1 MASASTLPNLYQG
14 VEKESFGYKL
24 LANFGW
30 KEGQGLGANKQGIKE
45 HLKVKKK
52 QDALGVG
59 AAEQAHKLRD
69 WTTGMVG
76 YDAILTGLKEISRGG
91 PSSSS
96 DEDESSEQ
104 GHSSGYDSDSDTS
117 GGAPAKPAAAAAA
130 AAAAKQDSK
139 KKSKKAAAEAA
150 AAKQK
155 KRGKKQQ
162 GKAAADAD
170 VPAAKRAKKSHSS
183 SSSSSSSE
191 SDSGSDCDSDSD
203 TDAQPAAAAGV
214 PKTVSR
220 VKAASH
226 LGRYQKREKA
236 KTVRNYS
243 ANDLAAILGLPG
255 SAPPVANGEGAA
267 GWAAA
272 AAVSNPAGAGAGGS
286 SSSSDSGSSSDSD
299 SEAGGEQRLRP
310 STPPGSDSPPGR
322 SQQRGLGDG
331 KAPNLVV
338 DEELQPVSDDP
349 EEAAGQRVWWRSL
362 FVRAGR
368 TGGAAPAAAAAAAA
382 AGSGKQRIN
391 ISGFQE
397 DDQTNLYMQ
406 AHEGATKGKQGLGRS
421 SMPKKVA
428 GTRWQGKKTRL
439 GSDSEDEAEEEQQQ
453 QQEGDAAAGEAA
465 AAAAAAAA
473 ARTYVKN
480 GITIVMPVKR
490 GQQQQQQQQQQQGE
504 AAASGKEQKKDKK
517 QKQSKQQQQ
526 QQEDAAGSSKP
537 KREKKQKQE
546 EAAAAAVGS
555 SKKRKQQQADE
566 AAAAAAAGSSQKKS
580 KKAKQEQQQQ
590 RQQQQQQQVP
600 QVKWAKL
607 AAKILEGA
615 PKKRMRVQK
624 LHRKVV
630 AAAGYDVEAPGVDTE
645 QLFAQMLRKL
655 KKAEGLA
662 VCEKYVGL
670 AG

>member
-91 PSSSS
+91 PSSSI

-130 AAAAKQDSK
+130 AKQESK
-139 KKSKKAAAEAA
+139 KKSKKAAAAA
-150 AAKQK
+150 AEQEKQK

-170 VPAAKRAKKSHSS
+170 SPTAKRAQKSHG
-183 SSSSSSSE
+183 SSSSSE
-191 SDSGSDCDSDSD
+191 SDSGSDSDSDSD
-203 TDAQPAAAAGV
+203 TNAQPAAAAGV

-382 AGSGKQRIN
+382 GSSKQRIN

-406 AHEGATKGKQGLGRS
+406 AQEGATKGKQGLGRS

-453 QQEGDAAAGEAA
+453 QQE
-465 AAAAAAAA
+465 
-473 ARTYVKN
+473 
-480 GITIVMPVKR
+480 
-490 GQQQQQQQQQQQGE
+490 
-504 AAASGKEQKKDKK
+504 
-517 QKQSKQQQQ
+517 
-526 QQEDAAGSSKP
+526 
-537 KREKKQKQE
+537 
-546 EAAAAAVGS
+546 
-555 SKKRKQQQADE
+555 
-566 AAAAAAAGSSQKKS
+566 
-580 KKAKQEQQQQ
+580 
-590 RQQQQQQQVP
+590 
-600 QVKWAKL
+600 
-607 AAKILEGA
+607 AKILEGA

>member
-91 PSSSS
+91 PSSSI
-96 DEDESSEQ
+96 DEDDSSEQ

-130 AAAAKQDSK
+130 AKQESK
-139 KKSKKAAAEAA
+139 KKSKKAAAAA
-150 AAKQK
+150 AEQEKQK

-170 VPAAKRAKKSHSS
+170 SPTAKRAKKSHG
-183 SSSSSSSE
+183 SSSSSSE
-191 SDSGSDCDSDSD
+191 SDSGLDSDSDSD
-203 TDAQPAAAAGV
+203 TNAQPAAAAAGV

-338 DEELQPVSDDP
+338 DEELQPVSDDR

-368 TGGAAPAAAAAAAA
+368 TGGAGPAAAAAA
-382 AGSGKQRIN
+382 AGSSKQRIN

-406 AHEGATKGKQGLGRS
+406 AQEGATKGKQGLGRS

-428 GTRWQGKKTRL
+428 GTRWQGKKTQL

-453 QQEGDAAAGEAA
+453 QEGDAAAGEAA
-465 AAAAAAAA
+465 AATAAAAA

-490 GQQQQQQQQQQQGE
+490 GQQGQQQQQQGE
-504 AAASGKEQKKDKK
+504 AAAAAGGKEQKMDKK

-526 QQEDAAGSSKP
+526 QLQQDAAGSSKP

-555 SKKRKQQQADE
+555 SKKRKQQQAVE
-566 AAAAAAAGSSQKKS
+566 AAAAAAGGSSQKKS

-590 RQQQQQQQVP
+590 PQPQQQQVP

-624 LHRKVV
+624 LHREVV